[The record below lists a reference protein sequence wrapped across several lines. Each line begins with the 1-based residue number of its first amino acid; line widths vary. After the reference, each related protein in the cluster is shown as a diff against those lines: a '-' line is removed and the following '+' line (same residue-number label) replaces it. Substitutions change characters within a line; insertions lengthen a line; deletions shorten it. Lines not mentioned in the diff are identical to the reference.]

1 MGLDVI
7 PYHKMK
13 VLIIEDLAEMRSSM
27 KSMLSNMGIQEIIS
41 VNNGEEALKMIQ
53 KENFHIIF
61 SDYELGKGK
70 DGQQILEE
78 VRHSNLIKAST
89 VYILV
94 TAAQTVDFV
103 MGALEFEPDGYIVK
117 PVTLDLLRTRLN
129 RIVRTKDIYKE
140 INKALDKKNIEGAL
154 DACNRL
160 AIQKP
165 KFALP
170 AYRIK
175 GRILFNEKRW
185 DEAKDLYETVL
196 GIKRVAW
203 AVLGMGKVHCQLGE
217 YEEAKPLLEGLA
229 ATNSK
234 YVEAQ
239 DWLAKVLEAQGKY
252 KAAQKVL
259 QAAIDESPKS
269 CLRQQELGRVAELNG
284 DPIAMRKACRK
295 AIGLGKNS
303 VFAKPEPFIG
313 LAKAL
318 QVSIKSGSMRESKL
332 ATQESM
338 KLLETARMEFH
349 LTALQNLK
357 AALVEAET
365 LYNSKN
371 EEEGQLSY
379 RLAKALMESSNDL
392 SIDDQ
397 IDVFSSRLLFETSE
411 EIEKAKH
418 ALLSDIGENSR
429 LQTKFYRVIENSYS
443 NKPGERL
450 ELIKNRGNELLEKDN
465 IEDAVELLF
474 RGIEYP
480 NADDELKLLAFHALV
495 SRFEKGRSDPGMLE
509 KGDELS
515 MELGKIAN
523 DNAMFPQIE
532 KFKQR
537 WAAVTNEPEDNEEE

>member
-13 VLIIEDLAEMRSSM
+13 ALIIEDLAEMRSSM
-27 KSMLSNMGIQEIIS
+27 KSMLSNMGLSDIES
-41 VNNGEEALKMIQ
+41 VNNGEEALKRIQ
-53 KENFHIIF
+53 KEHYDIIF

-78 VRHSNLIKAST
+78 VRYSNLIKASSI
-89 VYILV
+89 YILV
-94 TAAQTVDFV
+94 TAAQTVDMV

-140 INKALDKKNIEGAL
+140 INKALDRKNIDGAL

-175 GRILFNEKRW
+175 GRILLNEKRW
-185 DEAKDLYETVL
+185 EEAKDLYETVL

-203 AVLGMGKVHCQLGE
+203 AVLGMGKVCYQINE
-217 YEEAKPLLEGLA
+217 FEEAKPLLEGLA

-295 AIGLGKNS
+295 AISLGKNS

-318 QVSIKSGSMRESKL
+318 QVSIKSGSIRESKL

-338 KLLETARMEFH
+338 KLIESARMDFH
-349 LTALQNLK
+349 LTSLQNLK
-357 AALVEAET
+357 CALVEAET

-371 EEEGQLSY
+371 EEEGQLAY
-379 RLAKALMESSNDL
+379 RLAKNLMDASSDL

-397 IDVFSSRLLFETSE
+397 IDVFSSRLLFETDA
-411 EIEKAKH
+411 EIQKSKQG
-418 ALLSDIGENSR
+418 LLSEIGDNKR
-429 LQTKFYRVIENSYS
+429 LQTKFYRVIENSLS

-450 ELIKNRGNELLEKDN
+450 ELIKKRATELLDKDD
-465 IEDAVELLF
+465 IEDAVELLV
-474 RGIEYP
+474 RGMAYP
-480 NADDELKLLAFHALV
+480 NADDELKLLGFNAIV
-495 SRFEKGRSDPGMLE
+495 SRFEKGRSDPELLE

-515 MELGKIAN
+515 MALGKIPS
-523 DNAMFPQIE
+523 DNPMHPQIE

-537 WAAVTNEPEDNEEE
+537 WADVTNEQNEE

>member
-1 MGLDVI
+1 MALDVI

-27 KSMLSNMGIQEIIS
+27 KSMLSNMGIQEIET
-41 VNNGEEALKMIQ
+41 VNNGEEALKRMQ
-53 KENFHIIF
+53 KEHYDIVF
-61 SDYELGKGK
+61 SDYELGRGK

-78 VRHSNLIKAST
+78 VRYSKLIKASSIF
-89 VYILV
+89 ILV
-94 TAAQTVDFV
+94 TAAQTVEMV

-129 RIVRTKDIYKE
+129 RIVRTKDVYKE
-140 INKALDKKNIEGAL
+140 INKALDKRNIDGAL

-175 GRILFNEKRW
+175 GRILLEEKRW
-185 DEAKDLYETVL
+185 EEAKDLYDTVL

-203 AVLGMGKVHCQLGE
+203 AILGMGKVHYQLGE
-217 YEEAKPLLEGLA
+217 YEDARILLEGLA

-295 AIGLGKNS
+295 AISLGKNS
-303 VFAKPEPFIG
+303 VFAKADPFIG

-332 ATQESM
+332 ATQEAM
-338 KLLETARMEFH
+338 KLIETARMDFQ
-349 LTALQNLK
+349 LTPLQNLK
-357 AALVEAET
+357 CALVEAET
-365 LYNSKN
+365 LFNSKN
-371 EEEGQLSY
+371 EEEG
-379 RLAKALMESSNDL
+379 RLAYQLAKNLMEKSKAL

-397 IDVFSSRLLFETSE
+397 IDVFSSRLLFETKE
-411 EIEKAKH
+411 EVEQAKQK
-418 ALLSDIGENSR
+418 LLSEIGNNSR
-429 LQTKFYRVIENSYS
+429 LQTKFYRVIENSLS
-443 NKPGERL
+443 NKPQERL
-450 ELIKNRGNELLEKDN
+450 ELMKKRGQELMDRDD
-465 IEDAVELLF
+465 IEDALDLLL
-474 RGIEYP
+474 RAITLP
-480 NADDELKLLAFHALV
+480 NADDETKLMAFHAIV
-495 SRFEKGRSDPGMLE
+495 SRFEKGRSDADLLK
-509 KGDELS
+509 KGDELAE
-515 MELGKIAN
+515 ELSNIPE
-523 DNAMFPQIE
+523 DNPMFPTIE
-532 KFKQR
+532 KYKQR
-537 WAAVTNEPEDNEEE
+537 WNTVTNEPKQTE